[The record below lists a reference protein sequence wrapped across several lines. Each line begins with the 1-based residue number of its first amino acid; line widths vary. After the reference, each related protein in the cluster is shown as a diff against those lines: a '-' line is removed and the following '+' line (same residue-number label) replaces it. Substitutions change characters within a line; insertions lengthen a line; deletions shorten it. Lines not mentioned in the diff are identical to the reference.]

1 MTTQA
6 RTHQDASVQVAGL
19 RLAYMHAGEGR
30 PLVVL
35 HHSTGNYD
43 WFPFHAELA
52 RDRHV
57 IVPDMPGYGQSE
69 RPEWAREPRDL
80 AELLHRALDHMGLE
94 TVSLLGLGFGGWVA
108 AEMAVMRP
116 QRFDRL
122 VLVGAA
128 GIRPNDGFITD
139 QMTIDHEE
147 YVRAGFADE
156 SAFERTFGVDV
167 EPRARELWDYSREMT
182 ARVSWKPYMW
192 SWRLPSVLPEVDTPT
207 LIVHGSEDAIVPR
220 DVASQYRAALPHS
233 RLEVVQGGGHAL
245 ELEREA
251 ELAAL
256 VRTFLDS

>member
-1 MTTQA
+1 MTTHT
-6 RTHQDASVQVAGL
+6 RTHQDASVEVAGL
-19 RLAYMHAGEGR
+19 RLSYMHAGEGK

-57 IVPDMPGYGQSE
+57 IAPDLPGYGQSE
-69 RPEWAREPRDL
+69 RPEWARDVRDL
-80 AELLHRALDHMGLE
+80 AELLHRGLDRMGLDQ
-94 TVSLLGLGFGGWVA
+94 VSCIGLGFGGWVA

-116 QRFDRL
+116 QRFDHL

-147 YVRAGFADE
+147 YVRAGFVDE
-156 SAFERTFGVDV
+156 AAFEGIFGVDV

-182 ARVSWKPYMW
+182 ARIAWKPYMW
-192 SWRLPSVLPEVDTPT
+192 SYRLPFVLPEVEAPT
-207 LIVHGSEDAIVPR
+207 LIVHGSEDGIVPR
-220 DVASQYRAALPHS
+220 EVASLYRAAIPGS
-233 RLEVVQGGGHAL
+233 RLEVMVGAGHAP

-251 ELAAL
+251 EFVAL
-256 VRTFLDS
+256 VRAFLDS